1 MSEIVL
7 GDIDRQLRG
16 ALKCTLN
23 TDPPYVAFRHAERD
37 GREGGRLVVKLDE
50 VDAVVALLTKAK
62 AVAAG
67 SKPAQHRTV
76 RIDARSR
83 AQIEFELEEDRKL
96 F

>member
-23 TDPPYVAFRHAERD
+23 TDPPYVSFRHAERD

-62 AVAAG
+62 ALASGA
-67 SKPAQHRTV
+67 KPTQHRNI
-76 RIDARSR
+76 RADERSR
-83 AQIEFELEEDRKL
+83 AQIELELEEDRKL